1 VTDLRSVV
9 AASGGLCTI
18 SDLAGRWGITKQW
31 ARVLVRRASFPEP
44 ILTEGGQEL
53 YPADEADDAYAGHLT
68 RQYGVN

>member
-1 VTDLRSVV
+1 MTDLRTAV

-44 ILTEGGQEL
+44 IFTEGGQEL
-53 YPADEADDAYAGHLT
+53 YPADEADDAYNAHVT
-68 RQYGVN
+68 RKDAA

>member
-1 VTDLRSVV
+1 MTDLRSAV

-44 ILTEGGQEL
+44 IFTEGGQEL
-53 YPADEADDAYAGHLT
+53 YPADEADDAYNAHII
-68 RQYGVN
+68 RKDA